1 MDPKF
6 IVFVNKNKII
16 FAFLFLIIYYEFKL
30 YSKSFCENKTVI
42 VDHSNIRCDELLL
55 QLNNKINDFMRFG
68 DEFKN
73 FILYVI
79 SRKTQNKII
88 LEEKEIEILEELNK

>member
-1 MDPKF
+1 
-6 IVFVNKNKII
+6 V
-16 FAFLFLIIYYEFKL
+16 FLFLIIYYEIKL

-42 VDHSNIRCDELLL
+42 VNHSKIYGNDELLL
-55 QLNNKINDFMRFG
+55 ELNNKMNGFVRFG

>member
-1 MDPKF
+1 
-6 IVFVNKNKII
+6 VNHSKI
-16 FAFLFLIIYYEFKL
+16 YG
-30 YSKSFCENKTVI
+30 N
-42 VDHSNIRCDELLL
+42 DELLL
-55 QLNNKINDFMRFG
+55 ELNNKMNGFVRFG

>member
-1 MDPKF
+1 MNG
-6 IVFVNKNKII
+6 FV
-16 FAFLFLIIYYEFKL
+16 
-30 YSKSFCENKTVI
+30 
-42 VDHSNIRCDELLL
+42 
-55 QLNNKINDFMRFG
+55 RFG